1 MTMREWHVAS
11 GNWETL
17 GTACSAI
24 RKVVFIEEQHV
35 PQAEEW
41 DGRDPQCRHFLLH
54 VGDRAMGT
62 ARLLPD
68 GHIGRVAILA
78 EARGQGLGLR
88 LMEAVME
95 EARQQGHDAVHLDAQ
110 TYAIPFY
117 ERLGFVAHGETF
129 LDANIPHRHMSL
141 TFQ

>member
-1 MTMREWHVAS
+1 MTLEIAS
-11 GNWETL
+11 GDWATL
-17 GTACSAI
+17 GEACSAI
-24 RKVVFIEEQHV
+24 RKTVFIEEQQV
-35 PQAEEW
+35 PQDEEW
-41 DGRDPQCRHFLLH
+41 DGRDPRCLH
-54 VGDRAMGT
+54 VLLRVEGRPMGT

-68 GHIGRVAILA
+68 GYIGRVAILR
-78 EARGQGLGLR
+78 EGRGQGLGLR

-95 EARQQGHDAVHLDAQ
+95 KARQQGHDAVHLDAQ